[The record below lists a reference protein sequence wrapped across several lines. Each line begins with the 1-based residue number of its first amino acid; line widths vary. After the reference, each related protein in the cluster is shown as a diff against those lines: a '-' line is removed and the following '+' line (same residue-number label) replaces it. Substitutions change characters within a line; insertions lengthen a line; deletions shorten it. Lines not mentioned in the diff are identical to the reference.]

1 MGLPLGCLTRP
12 GTERVL
18 GFFLM
23 KRLACTCL
31 RANRSPRASW
41 VCGVG
46 YQQCSISGRNNAV
59 HGKIEA
65 YNLAA
70 GRASQDEG
78 CLGVLDGLG
87 RPLLESALGA
97 SVPGFSVQ
105 AGVRFQN
112 LSILDP
118 RRHGLHLAQH
128 FVYFG
133 GMVKGKL
140 AIGGFPVASCDALAI
155 ARRSRK
161 SRQGLIDKKS

>member
-128 FVYFG
+128 FCLFWWNGEREVG
-133 GMVKGKL
+133 DWRL
-140 AIGGFPVASCDALAI
+140 PSCQL
-155 ARRSRK
+155 RRFSDRAPF
-161 SRQGLIDKKS
+161 KKIKTGSYR